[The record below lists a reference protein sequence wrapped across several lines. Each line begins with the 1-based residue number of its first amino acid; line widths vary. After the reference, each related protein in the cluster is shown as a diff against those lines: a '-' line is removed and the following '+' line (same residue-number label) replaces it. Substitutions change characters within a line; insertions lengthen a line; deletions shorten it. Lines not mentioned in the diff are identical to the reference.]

1 MKRKVAQWLIGG
13 MLTLLSVLT
22 LLLLFQTQIFSTLII
37 DSLNEYVL
45 RNSGLSIRGS
55 IQGGLMRKSLSVN
68 DLLISTRYSDEPIV
82 AGNSVSVSGWSWDWS
97 NRELSLH
104 RVSIDSFRILTQNM
118 PLINKSSNGTS
129 NKMATI
135 VQNLQIRHGE
145 IEFISKDSL
154 SMVSLSGIDANLWLI
169 DGYLDSKI
177 RESTAFVPAFFAD
190 TLTVEGLLGIDP
202 QGGMTLE
209 NLEIAAGSQQLYL
222 QLSMVDDHVMIDA
235 KASNLSPHAISNLD
249 LPPAFPELLIDYD
262 VSLQKVGDSLHVSG
276 QGILT
281 LDAEEIPFTLHQFQ
295 NNPEGDL
302 VDLTFGSDIENARII
317 ANRTANGVQ
326 NFNLDLFRFDLTPFI
341 THEGLTL
348 SEPIGNISISGQQ
361 GSYVVGLIFES
372 FHVNNIHFDTFES
385 DFTYSRKDGLDIF
398 TALVTQDNNYLNFS
412 GQFSDDLV
420 DLNGFIGFS
429 DFSFLETLGIKN
441 SISGEITSQLKIK
454 GSADHPII
462 TADLRPEELA
472 YNEKLI
478 LTGDGKL
485 VFGLNQG
492 RLEGDIALLGSEG
505 FLFGDTLRSYTFQG
519 RISDAGY
526 FIEDLH
532 LQSKENLVSVSGSF
546 ADQKITLNKFNI
558 IKGDNQLKIADTLN
572 FIQNSF
578 GRFELPPSVMTFNN
592 GGLSVVGAFSQKD
605 GFALDSHFELL
616 DVGKL
621 MDFFNLPV
629 NFSGI
634 ASGAAQLSGSLSD
647 PVIDAQFALNQ
658 GITIGY
664 PSDSA
669 YVDLRLTSSQVM
681 SNRIE
686 AFTAGGQLNLVG
698 RLPWG
703 YTVKGT
709 DIPKTPQNFTIQ
721 TENYRLKDLK
731 FETIAGQRITGRTNG
746 TMSIRGTP
754 GNTKMDIQLSLS
766 EGTFDTLS
774 FTKAYA
780 ELSYEGNLLS
790 FDTLSMVSNWG
801 YGNGTGYMPISLDLI
816 ASDRMAVA
824 SRDMGL
830 EFEFNLNEM
839 PFLSSYI
846 PSIDAIEG
854 DFIGH
859 LNFSGPLSA
868 PLRNGKM
875 RGHNGRLNISVLGN
889 PISNVH
895 AEITVLDN
903 TLTIDHFSGEMNF
916 SEGSNLNTQGL
927 VGLLATNVGNL
938 IGVNPGETYAG
949 DVTASGEIDL
959 TTFFKPRFDIEL
971 KAEEVYYRSTDGSI
985 EAIADGS
992 LQFTGQDTLSVE
1004 AVIPVLRAGYY
1015 ANFGS
1020 ETSYDDRVSQVD
1032 GNMFTYRLNTQF
1044 ASDLIISNDQLEAE
1058 FEGELWLLD
1067 FGDGVMRFTG
1077 TLTVQE
1083 GGKFYYLGNELTLI
1097 TGEIIFDSVDFN
1109 PQINMEAE
1117 ILIDNNRVSLILS
1130 GDLNEPELVINAES
1144 TELTQSDVLTYLT
1157 LNKTLVEVSFDE
1169 SALDPV
1175 RTYGEILMEKQISKL
1190 GREYI
1195 GLDLVGVDIASDST
1209 ANARFQLGQRLSKNL
1224 MVTYEGAIQPTGGES
1239 DYDFGFEYQ
1248 INKNVSVTSTINQ
1261 NGTVELNGRL
1271 KFTY

>member
-13 MLTLLSVLT
+13 LLSSLSILI
-22 LLLLFQTQIFSTLII
+22 LLLLFQTNIFSTLII
-37 DSLNEYVL
+37 DTLNEYVL
-45 RNSGLSIRGS
+45 RNSGLSIRGT
-55 IQGGLMRKSLSVN
+55 IQGGLLRKSLRVN
-68 DLLISTRYSDEPIV
+68 DLRISTRYSDDPLVIGNTV
-82 AGNSVSVSGWSWDWS
+82 AVSGWEWDWS
-97 NRELSLH
+97 NRELNLH
-104 RVSIDSFRILTQNM
+104 RVSIDSFQVLTQNM
-118 PLINKSSNGTS
+118 QLINKSSSGKKNSFT
-129 NKMATI
+129 TI
-135 VQNLQIRHGE
+135 VHNLQVQQGE
-145 IEFISKDSL
+145 IDFIRDDSVSRLYL
-154 SMVSLSGIDANLWLI
+154 SEMDANLWLI

-177 RESTAFVPAFFAD
+177 RGATAYAPGLFSD
-190 TLTVEGLLGIDP
+190 TLNAKGLLGVDS
-202 QGGMTLE
+202 QGGMTLKDLQLSSE
-209 NLEIAAGSQQLYL
+209 SQQLDL
-222 QLSMVDDHVMIDA
+222 QFSIVHDQIMIDA
-235 KASNLSPHAISNLD
+235 KGSKLSPNAIVGLD
-249 LPPAFPELLIDYD
+249 LPPAFSDLLIDYD
-262 VSLQKVGDSLHVSG
+262 IILQKNGDSLDLSG
-276 QGILT
+276 DGALT
-281 LDAEEIPFTLHQFQ
+281 LKGEEIPFTLHQLQ
-295 NNPEGDL
+295 SNPQGEL
-302 VDLTFGSDIENARII
+302 IELSLGSDIENARII
-317 ANRTANGVQ
+317 ANRTANGIQ

-341 THEGLTL
+341 SGKGITL
-348 SEPIGNISISGQQ
+348 SEPIGNVNISGEQ

-372 FHVNNIHFDTFES
+372 FHVNDIHFDTFES
-385 DFTYSRKDGLDIF
+385 DFTYSSEAGFDIF

-412 GQFSDDLV
+412 GQFSDDMV

-441 SISGEITSQLKIK
+441 KVSGEITSQLRIK
-454 GSADHPII
+454 GTAAHPIL
-462 TADLRPEELA
+462 TADLQPDELA
-472 YNEKLI
+472 YNDKLS

-485 VFGLNQG
+485 VFGFDNG
-492 RLEGDIALLGSEG
+492 TIEGDIALLGTQG
-505 FLFGDTLRSYTFQG
+505 FLFGDTLRSYTFQAKV
-519 RISDAGY
+519 SDAGY
-526 FIEDLH
+526 FIDDLH
-532 LQSKENLVSVSGSF
+532 LQSKENLLSVSGRLANHS
-546 ADQKITLNKFNI
+546 IILNKFNI
-558 IKGDNQLKIADTLN
+558 IKGDNQLKLADTLN
-572 FIQNSF
+572 FKKNSL
-578 GRFELPPSVMTFNN
+578 GQYDLPASVMTFNN
-592 GGLSVVGAFSQKD
+592 GGLSLVGTFSQKD
-605 GFALDSHFELL
+605 GYALESNFELL
-616 DVGKL
+616 DVGRML
-621 MDFFNLPV
+621 DFFNLPV

-634 ASGAAQLSGSLSD
+634 ATGAAQLSGSLSD

-658 GITIGY
+658 GVTIGY

-669 YVDLRLTSSQVM
+669 FVDLRLSSSQVF
-681 SNRIE
+681 SNSIE
-686 AFTAGGQLNLVG
+686 AFTAGGALKLIG

-703 YTVKGT
+703 YKVKGA
-709 DIPKTPQNFTIQ
+709 DIPKTPQNFTVQ
-721 TENYRLKDLK
+721 TENYRLSDLK
-731 FETIAGQRITGRTNG
+731 FKSLAGQPISGRTNS
-746 TMSIRGTP
+746 TLSIRGTP
-754 GNTKMDIQLSLS
+754 GDTKMDIQLSLT
-766 EGTFDTLS
+766 EGSFDTLS
-774 FTKAYA
+774 FSKAYA
-780 ELSYEGNLLS
+780 ELTYEGNLLS

-801 YGNGTGYMPISLDLI
+801 YGTGVGYMPISLDLI
-816 ASDRMAVA
+816 AKDRMAVA
-824 SRDMGL
+824 ARDMGL
-830 EFEFNLNEM
+830 DFEFNLNEM

-846 PSIDAIEG
+846 PSIDAIQG

-859 LNFSGPLSA
+859 LSFTGPLSA
-868 PLRNGKM
+868 PLRNGKI
-875 RGHNGRLNISVLGN
+875 RGHNGRLDVSVLGN
-889 PISNVH
+889 PISNLH

-927 VGLLATNVGNL
+927 VGLLATKAGNL

-949 DVTASGEIDL
+949 DVTASGQIDL
-959 TTFFKPRFDIEL
+959 TSFFKPRFDIEL

-992 LQFTGQDTLSVE
+992 LQFTGQDTLNVE

-1020 ETSYDDRVSQVD
+1020 ETSYDDMVSQVD
-1032 GNMFTYRLNTQF
+1032 RNMFTYSLNTQF

-1097 TGEIIFDSVDFN
+1097 AGEIIFDSVDFN

-1130 GDLNEPELVINAES
+1130 GELNEPELVINAES

-1195 GLDLVGVDIASDST
+1195 GLDLVGVDIAADST